1 MNSDQTTGSRLSPAL
16 PLDKAPHRISAM
28 FDAIASHYDL
38 LNRVLSGGLDR
49 RWRERAVGELHL
61 SGNEVAVDLCTG
73 TADLALTLIRVPGVR
88 RIIGVD
94 FSTEMLRLGQRKV
107 SEAGEGQTV
116 RMVRG
121 DAMSVPVTNA
131 VADAVTIGFGIR
143 NVQVP
148 IDTLGEAHRI
158 LRPGGKLAILEF
170 GFPKNF
176 LLRNTYKW
184 YFRRVLPLVG
194 KVVSRHSTAYSY
206 LPASV
211 GTFWEPDEFC
221 GILSSAGFTEVRAAP
236 LTFGIVYLYIATKPA
251 VAVPE

>member
-1 MNSDQTTGSRLSPAL
+1 MKSDQITGSRLSPAL
-16 PLDKAPHRISAM
+16 PLDKAPDRISGM
-28 FDAIASHYDL
+28 FDAIASRYDL
-38 LNRVLSGGLDR
+38 LNKVLSGGLDR

-107 SEAGEGQTV
+107 SEAGVGRRVTI
-116 RMVRG
+116 VRG
-121 DAMSVPVTNA
+121 DAMSVPVANSI
-131 VADAVTIGFGIR
+131 ADAVTIGFGIR

-170 GFPKNF
+170 GFPRNL
-176 LLRNTYKW
+176 LLRNVYKW

-194 KVVSRHSTAYSY
+194 KLVSRHSNAYSY

-211 GTFWEPDEFC
+211 GTFWEPEEFC
-221 GILSSAGFTEVRAAP
+221 RILSSAGFTGVRAAP
-236 LTFGIVYLYIATKPA
+236 LTFGIVYLYLATKPA
-251 VAVPE
+251 VPG

>member
-1 MNSDQTTGSRLSPAL
+1 MNSDQTTGSRLSPVL

-73 TADLALTLIRVPGVR
+73 TADLALTLIRAPGVR
-88 RIIGVD
+88 RIIGID

-107 SEAGEGQTV
+107 SEAGEGRTV

-221 GILSSAGFTEVRAAP
+221 GIFKRTSFVQMLQFWI
-236 LTFGIVYLYIATKPA
+236 LT
-251 VAVPE
+251 